1 MKGKT
6 IALIVVV
13 LLLLSSSVAIGIA
26 ATTSAKDD
34 GPSTKDDGPS
44 KKSGAPSNT
53 FLGYPDCNYTG
64 KTPDGEKVEIKAK
77 LEKATDIAEIGWKDG
92 IKSFKIPSGMTIDT
106 WSDSDKKND
115 KVSHTGPK
123 EVPCLPLPF
132 KRVKITRV

>member
-26 ATTSAKDD
+26 ATTSA
-34 GPSTKDDGPS
+34 KDDGPS